1 MITALAVMI
10 IVVAPQARRAARAVS
25 ALLRRQGRGTS
36 GPDDLTLLAELTALG
51 LSAGHTF
58 PLALATAAERV
69 PRVGDEVRAIVR
81 EARRHGFAPALR
93 RAAAG
98 APGLYRI
105 AARAAVTGAP
115 LLPAVHAHL
124 DDLRGAERLRR
135 LERVRTLP
143 TKMLFPLALLI
154 LPGFMVL
161 TVAPALLGAL
171 DRLRL

>member
-1 MITALAVMI
+1 VITALAVMV
-10 IVVAPQARRAARAVS
+10 IVLAPQARRAARAVA
-25 ALLRRQGRGTS
+25 ALLRRQGGTS
-36 GPDDLTLLAELTALG
+36 GPEDLTLLAELTALG

-58 PLALATAAERV
+58 PVALETAAERV
-69 PRVGDEVRAIVR
+69 PRVGDEVRAIAR
-81 EARRHGFAPALR
+81 EARRHGFALALN

-105 AARAAVTGAP
+105 AARASLTGAP

-154 LPGFMVL
+154 LPGFIVL